1 MLDLEAS
8 LLALIMT
15 QISLV
20 GLYSKMLGTICKS
33 VPPGVNSHGPD
44 ILLQTSKGRVLM
56 QASMRYLGSDSK
68 YTMLAYQ

>member
-20 GLYSKMLGTICKS
+20 GLYSNWLYTQSQVWAG
-33 VPPGVNSHGPD
+33 PPGVNSLGRD
-44 ILLQTSKGRVLM
+44 LL
-56 QASMRYLGSDSK
+56 
-68 YTMLAYQ
+68 